1 MSLLIKNQL
10 KTTVN
15 IGNAENLGKITLP
28 SESEG
33 ILPAGAENS
42 IGSRNLIY
50 FRKAL

>member
-1 MSLLIKNQL
+1 MSHLIKNQL
-10 KTTVN
+10 KTTLN

-28 SESEG
+28 SKAKVF
-33 ILPAGAENS
+33 LPAGAENS